1 MTRLLKADF
10 KRFFKDKL
18 FLVSCIIALVFSI
31 INPLLYKLIFS
42 NLLDFEME
50 ELGMIFD
57 LNTLYFQSFSLS
69 NNLGLIVPI
78 LIIIIIFKDF
88 SFGTIRNKIIAGHN
102 RTNIFLSLFIVS
114 SAIISIIMFSSA
126 TITGLLSMALFPDL
140 VSNLTSKEIGYFIA
154 SIGFELLVMI
164 FVAAL
169 VSFLSVFMKNAG
181 LAIIIY
187 AALMLAGTALNG
199 VASIAINFL
208 SFEQGKEE
216 IVKLIENIS
225 YFNIFANNS
234 SVIGLTASYNN
245 TQVLLLLLSSLL
257 GISIFVGLGI
267 LVIKKKDI
275 K

>member
-1 MTRLLKADF
+1 MNRLLKADF

-42 NLLDFEME
+42 SLLEFEME
-50 ELGMIFD
+50 ELGIVLD
-57 LNTLYFQSFSLS
+57 LNSLYFQSFSLS

-78 LIIIIIFKDF
+78 LIVIIIFKDF

-102 RTNIFLSLFIVS
+102 RTNIFISLFIVS
-114 SAIISIIMFSSA
+114 SAIISLIMFSSA

-199 VASIAINFL
+199 IASIAINFL

-216 IVKLIENIS
+216 LVKLIENIS

-234 SVIGLTASYNN
+234 SVIGLTSSYNN

-257 GISIFVGLGI
+257 GISMFVGLGI
-267 LVIKKKDI
+267 LVFSKKDI

>member
-42 NLLDFEME
+42 SLLKFEME
-50 ELGMIFD
+50 ELGMVLD
-57 LNTLYFQSFSLS
+57 LNSLYFQSFSLS

-78 LIIIIIFKDF
+78 LIVIIIFKDF

-114 SAIISIIMFSSA
+114 SAIISLIMFSSA

-140 VSNLTSKEIGYFIA
+140 VSKLTSKEIGYFIA
-154 SIGFELLVMI
+154 SIGFELLIMI

-199 VASIAINFL
+199 IASIAINFL

-216 IVKLIENIS
+216 LVKLIENIS

-234 SVIGLTASYNN
+234 SVIGLTSSYNN

-257 GISIFVGLGI
+257 GISMFVGLGI
-267 LVIKKKDI
+267 LVFNKKDI

>member
-42 NLLDFEME
+42 NLLEFEME
-50 ELGMIFD
+50 ELGMILDF
-57 LNTLYFQSFSLS
+57 NSLYFQSFSLS
-69 NNLGLIVPI
+69 NNSGLIVPI
-78 LIIIIIFKDF
+78 LIVIIIFKDF

-114 SAIISIIMFSSA
+114 SAIISLIMFSSA

-140 VSNLTSKEIGYFIA
+140 VSKLTSKEIGYFIA
-154 SIGFELLVMI
+154 SIGFELLIMI

-199 VASIAINFL
+199 IASIAINFL

-216 IVKLIENIS
+216 LVKLIENIS

-234 SVIGLTASYNN
+234 SVIGLTSSYNN

-257 GISIFVGLGI
+257 GISMFVGLGI
-267 LVIKKKDI
+267 LVFNKKDI

>member
-42 NLLDFEME
+42 SLLEFEME
-50 ELGMIFD
+50 ELGMILD
-57 LNTLYFQSFSLS
+57 LNSLYFQSFSLS

-78 LIIIIIFKDF
+78 LIVIIIFKDF

-114 SAIISIIMFSSA
+114 SAIISLIMFSSA

-140 VSNLTSKEIGYFIA
+140 VSKLTSKEIGYFIA
-154 SIGFELLVMI
+154 SIGFELLIMI

-199 VASIAINFL
+199 IASIAINFL
-208 SFEQGKEE
+208 SFEEGKEE
-216 IVKLIENIS
+216 LVKLIENIS

-234 SVIGLTASYNN
+234 SVIGLTSSYNN

-257 GISIFVGLGI
+257 GISMFVGLGI
-267 LVIKKKDI
+267 LVFNKKDI

>member
-1 MTRLLKADF
+1 MVL
-10 KRFFKDKL
+10 
-18 FLVSCIIALVFSI
+18 
-31 INPLLYKLIFS
+31 
-42 NLLDFEME
+42 
-50 ELGMIFD
+50 D
-57 LNTLYFQSFSLS
+57 LNSLYFQSFSLS

-78 LIIIIIFKDF
+78 LIVIIIFKDF

-114 SAIISIIMFSSA
+114 SAIISLIMFSSA

-140 VSNLTSKEIGYFIA
+140 VSKLTSKEIGYFIA
-154 SIGFELLVMI
+154 SIGFELLIMI

-199 VASIAINFL
+199 IASIAINFL

-216 IVKLIENIS
+216 LVKLIENIS

-234 SVIGLTASYNN
+234 SVIGLTSSYNN

-257 GISIFVGLGI
+257 GISMFVGLGI
-267 LVIKKKDI
+267 LVFNKKDI

>member
-42 NLLDFEME
+42 SLLEFEME
-50 ELGMIFD
+50 ELGMVLD
-57 LNTLYFQSFSLS
+57 LNSLYFQSFSLS

-78 LIIIIIFKDF
+78 LIVIIIFKDF

-102 RTNIFLSLFIVS
+102 RINIFLSLFIVS
-114 SAIISIIMFSSA
+114 SAIISLIMFSSA

-140 VSNLTSKEIGYFIA
+140 VSKLTSKEIGYFIA
-154 SIGFELLVMI
+154 SIGFELLIMI

-199 VASIAINFL
+199 IASIAINFL

-216 IVKLIENIS
+216 LVKLIENIS

-234 SVIGLTASYNN
+234 SVIGLTSSYNN

-257 GISIFVGLGI
+257 GISMFVGLGI
-267 LVIKKKDI
+267 LVFNKKDI

>member
-18 FLVSCIIALVFSI
+18 FLVSCIIALVFSFI
-31 INPLLYKLIFS
+31 TPLLYKLIFS
-42 NLLDFEME
+42 SLLQFEME
-50 ELGMIFD
+50 ELGMILN
-57 LNTLYFQSFSLS
+57 LNTLFFQSFSLS
-69 NNLGLIVPI
+69 NNAGMIVPI
-78 LIIIIIFKDF
+78 LIVIIIFKDF

-114 SAIISIIMFSSA
+114 SAIISLIMFSSA

-140 VSNLTSKEIGYFIA
+140 VSEITSKEIGYFIA
-154 SIGFELLVMI
+154 SIGFELLIMI

-199 VASIAINFL
+199 IASIAINFL

-216 IVKLIENIS
+216 LVKLIENIS

-234 SVIGLTASYNN
+234 SVIGLTSSYNN

-257 GISIFVGLGI
+257 GISMFVGLGI
-267 LVIKKKDI
+267 LVFNKKDI

>member
-42 NLLDFEME
+42 SLLKFEME
-50 ELGMIFD
+50 ELGMVLD
-57 LNTLYFQSFSLS
+57 LNSLYFQSFSLS

-78 LIIIIIFKDF
+78 LIVIIIFKDF

-114 SAIISIIMFSSA
+114 SAIISLIMFSSA

-140 VSNLTSKEIGYFIA
+140 VSKLTSKEIGYFIA
-154 SIGFELLVMI
+154 SIGFELLIMI

-199 VASIAINFL
+199 IASIAINFL

-216 IVKLIENIS
+216 LVKLIENIS

-234 SVIGLTASYNN
+234 SVIGLTSSYNN

-257 GISIFVGLGI
+257 GISMFVGLGI
-267 LVIKKKDI
+267 LVFNKKDR